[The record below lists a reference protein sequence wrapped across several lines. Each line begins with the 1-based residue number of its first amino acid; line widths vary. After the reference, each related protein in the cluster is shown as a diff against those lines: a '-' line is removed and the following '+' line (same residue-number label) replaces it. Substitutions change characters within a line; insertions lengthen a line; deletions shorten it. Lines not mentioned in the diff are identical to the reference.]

1 MPQVSRRA
9 FLQSATAFAVVPASV
24 FAKPAP
30 SDVLT
35 LGLIGLGSMGLRHVK
50 GFLLEKD
57 CRITHTC
64 DVDSTRVKVA
74 ADLVDQTYGTTGCK
88 RTGEFGDLLAD
99 PGLDT
104 LCIAVPDHWHGALAV
119 AALRAGKD
127 VYGEKPLALTIAEG
141 QAIVRAVRRHGRVWE
156 TGSWQRSTAHFRHA
170 CELVRNGRVGRL
182 QRVEVGIGIGPTL
195 APQPILPVPKTLDY
209 ERWLGPAPWAP
220 YTEKR
225 VHWNFRWILDY
236 SGGQVTD
243 WGAHH
248 IDIAQWG
255 MGTDDTGPV
264 SVEGTGVFPASGL
277 YDAATHYHFTCAYA
291 NGVTLVV
298 GSNDKVRQG
307 VRFVGDRGGVH
318 VTRSGTT
325 TEPAGLVRDTIGP
338 NEIHLAK
345 PHGDHR
351 QGHRRDFL
359 DCVRSRAETI
369 TPVEVGHRSITI
381 AHLGNIAMRLGRKVR
396 WDPQTERIVGDAEA
410 ARMTA
415 RPLRGPWRT

>member
-1 MPQVSRRA
+1 V
-9 FLQSATAFAVVPASV
+9 
-24 FAKPAP
+24 
-30 SDVLT
+30 
-35 LGLIGLGSMGLRHVK
+35 
-50 GFLLEKD
+50 
-57 CRITHTC
+57 C
-64 DVDSTRVKVA
+64 DVDAARVKVA
-74 ADLVDQTYGTTGCK
+74 ADLIDQTYGNRDC
-88 RTGEFGDLLAD
+88 RRSGDFRELLAD
-99 PGLDT
+99 AGLDT
-104 LCIAVPDHWHGALAV
+104 LCIAVPDHWHGALSV

-127 VYGEKPLALTIAEG
+127 IYGEKPLALTVAEG

-156 TGSWQRSTAHFRHA
+156 TGSWQRSTGHFRHG
-170 CELVRNGRVGRL
+170 CELVRNGRIGRL
-182 QRVEVGIGIGPTL
+182 ERVEVGIGTGPTIE
-195 APQPILPVPKTLDY
+195 PQPVMPVPPGLDY
-209 ERWLGPAPWAP
+209 DLWLGPAPWAP

-255 MGTDDTGPV
+255 MGTDDTGPEA
-264 SVEGTGVFPASGL
+264 VEGIGDFPAEGL
-277 YDAATHYHFTCAYA
+277 YDAATHYRFECTYA

-307 VRFVGDRGGVH
+307 VRFIGDRGWVH
-318 VTRSGTT
+318 ITRSRTT
-325 TEPAGLVRDTIGP
+325 TEPSGLVRETIGP

-381 AHLGNIAMRLGRKVR
+381 AHLGNIAMLLGRRVR
-396 WDPQTERIVGDAEA
+396 WDPRRERIVGDAGAE
-410 ARMTA
+410 RMTA
-415 RPLRGPWRT
+415 RSLRGPWRV